1 MGNRSLAR
9 WGHGG
14 IAMLIA
20 FGGVVGTTA
29 ADGLPPSVAREWMDL
44 LLESIRRDFGRPT
57 IHARNLFHLSFA
69 MWDAWATFDDRA
81 EPWICPERHAVKLPD
96 AARREAIS
104 HAAYRV
110 LRNRFANSPG
120 FAVMSPRYDQLMIEL
135 GCDPLDVSTE
145 GDSPAAI
152 GNRIG
157 NAVIAFGLAD
167 GSNQAGDYANL
178 VYQPVNPPLIVA
190 IPGNPWAVDVRR
202 YQPLAL
208 AYFVDQNGF
217 PIPGGFPPFLSAE
230 WGRVTPFALGPEDR
244 VERIRN
250 GTTWNVYHDPGPPPS
265 LGGAGDAAWRGGH
278 EMVAMWSSHLD
289 PADGVL
295 WDISPA
301 SMGNI
306 EPPPPGQP
314 KGFYREE
321 LGGNAG
327 TGYAVN
333 PVTGLPYTPQIV
345 PRGDYARVLAEF
357 WADGP
362 SSETPPGHWF
372 SILNKVIDHPR
383 STRRIGGVGDELDPL
398 EYDVK
403 AYLALGGAMH
413 DTAVSVWSV
422 KGWYETSRP
431 ISAIRWMCMRGQ
443 STSPKLPGY
452 HPDGIRLRPGFIEVV
467 TAATSGPGGRHAELK
482 GYEGLV
488 AVRAWR
494 GPNAITNPATQVAGV
509 GWVLGV
515 DWWPY
520 QRPTFVT
527 PPFGGYTSGHSA
539 YSRAAAKV
547 LTELTGSPFFPGGLG
562 EFAVARNAYLVFEDG
577 PSVDFTLQ
585 FATYADAAD
594 QCALSRIWGGI
605 HPPFDDLPS
614 RWIGDR
620 TGPAAFA
627 RARELWNGPACV
639 ADLDGNGTVD
649 GVDLA
654 TALGN
659 WGTSGT
665 GDLDGN
671 GTVDGGDLA
680 TMLAGWGPCP

>member
-1 MGNRSLAR
+1 MRPESRFFRGGLAIVT
-9 WGHGG
+9 G
-14 IAMLIA
+14 
-20 FGGVVGTTA
+20 FGLAVA
-29 ADGLPPSVAREWMDL
+29 SARADGHDPSIARRWMEL
-44 LLESIRRDFGRPT
+44 TLESIRNDFGRPT
-57 IHARNLFHLSFA
+57 IHARNLFHVSVA
-69 MWDAWATFDDRA
+69 MWDAWAAFDDRA
-81 EPWICPERHAVKLPD
+81 LPWISVERLDAKDRD

-120 FAVMSPRYDQLMIEL
+120 FPTMSPRYDALMLEF
-135 GCDPLDVSTE
+135 GFDPTDASVA
-145 GDSPAAI
+145 GDSPAAT

-157 NAVIAFGLAD
+157 NAVVAFGLAD

-190 IPGNPWAVDVRR
+190 IPGNPWAIDVRR
-202 YQPLAL
+202 YQPLTL
-208 AYFVDQNGF
+208 QYFVDQNGF

-230 WGRVTPFALGPEDR
+230 WGRVSPFALGPADR
-244 VERIRN
+244 VERVRD
-250 GTTWNVYHDPGPPPS
+250 GATWNVYHDPGPPPS

-289 PADGVL
+289 PADGVV

-306 EPPPPGQP
+306 EPPDPANP
-314 KGFYREE
+314 KGFYREA

-327 TGYAVN
+327 TGYDVN
-333 PVTGLPYTPQIV
+333 PVTGLPYAKQLV

-372 SILNKVIDHPR
+372 SILNKVLDHPLAN
-383 STRRIGGVGDELDPL
+383 RRLGGAGPELDPL

-443 STSPKLPGY
+443 SSNPKLPGY
-452 HPDGIRLRPGFIEVV
+452 HPDGIRLRPGFIELI
-467 TAATSGPGGRHAELK
+467 TPATTGTGGRHAELK
-482 GYEGLV
+482 GYEGMI

-547 LTELTGSPFFPGGLG
+547 LESLTGSPYFPGGIG

-577 PSVDFTLQ
+577 PSVDLTLQ
-585 FATYADAAD
+585 FASYADAAD
-594 QCALSRIWGGI
+594 QSALSRIWGGI

-627 RARELWNGPACV
+627 KARELWNEPACP
-639 ADLDGNGTVD
+639 ADLDGDGIVDAVDLGIALGSWGDAGEGDVDGSGTVD
-649 GVDLA
+649 GADLA
-654 TALGN
+654 TILG
-659 WGTSGT
+659 
-665 GDLDGN
+665 
-671 GTVDGGDLA
+671 A
-680 TMLAGWGPCP
+680 WGPCP